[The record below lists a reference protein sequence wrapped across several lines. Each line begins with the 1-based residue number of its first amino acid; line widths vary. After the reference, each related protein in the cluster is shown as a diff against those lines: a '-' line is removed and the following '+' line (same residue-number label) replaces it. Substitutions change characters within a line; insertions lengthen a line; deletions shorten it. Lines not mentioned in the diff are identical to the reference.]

1 MDGLF
6 AGRYRESNLQ
16 FVWSENDWAGNIDL
30 ERERLNDHNG
40 WHMKTQLPRFGMVM
54 RYQSTISI
62 DEFIEMHSVLNS
74 S

>member
-30 ERERLNDHNG
+30 ERERLNDHNE